1 MFLDLSPMKSLFQI
15 ARMRRTNRIFITNEV
30 NIVMNLL
37 TPTTL
42 ILENHDKT
50 HMTASVDPKRHLIKG
65 VDQTEQQKT
74 IGLYH

>member
-37 TPTTL
+37 TSTTL

-65 VDQTEQQKT
+65 VGQTEQQKT